1 MTGQRKYLRRWLPHM
16 LGEVFRAPGT
26 WEDLKEWW
34 RLLAAGAAL
43 TLLHVNRLRELIVD
57 ADTVLRL
64 AGTVV
69 PITTTGFVAFK
80 VLQGAVRRTNE
91 RMAEELGVVAER
103 PARPPPPSPTDVDEF
118 RKLEGEM
125 IVVLDYLLRD
135 DQAPSSADL
144 EGRMWARKRS
154 GTRPAYVRNHLERD
168 FTATEPNT
176 KWVTDITYIHTAG
189 GWLYLCVVVDLY
201 GG

>member
-1 MTGQRKYLRRWLPHM
+1 M

-144 EGRMWARKRS
+144 EGRMWALKDNLQRLDLLLPDR
-154 GTRPAYVRNHLERD
+154 EQ
-168 FTATEPNT
+168 
-176 KWVTDITYIHTAG
+176 G
-189 GWLYLCVVVDLY
+189 GKLLGLMKT
-201 GG
+201 GNLAKARRQFPGLPF

>member
-1 MTGQRKYLRRWLPHM
+1 MGEKRQYWKRWLPI
-16 LGEVFRAPGT
+16 LVGEVFRAPGT
-26 WEDLKEWW
+26 WEDLKTW
-34 RLLAAGAAL
+34 RKILASGAAL

-69 PITTTGFVAFK
+69 PVTTTGFVAFK

-91 RMAEELGVVAER
+91 RMAEELGVVAEP
-103 PARPPPPSPTDVDEF
+103 PALPPPPPTDVDEF

-135 DQAPSSADL
+135 DQAPYSADL
-144 EGRMWARKRS
+144 EGRMWALKDNLQRLDLLLPDR
-154 GTRPAYVRNHLERD
+154 EQ
-168 FTATEPNT
+168 
-176 KWVTDITYIHTAG
+176 G
-189 GWLYLCVVVDLY
+189 GKLLGLMKTGNLAKARRQFPDLPF
-201 GG
+201 

>member
-144 EGRMWARKRS
+144 EGRMWALKDNLQRLDLLLPDR
-154 GTRPAYVRNHLERD
+154 EQ
-168 FTATEPNT
+168 
-176 KWVTDITYIHTAG
+176 G
-189 GWLYLCVVVDLY
+189 GKLLGLMKT
-201 GG
+201 GNLAKARRQFPGLPF